1 MQRLVGI
8 ETEYGLL
15 VEGKH
20 PSDLV
25 EEAIAVVQSCPY
37 PWAGPWDYRLEDP
50 RRDARGFQVEKL
62 ATDPEDAK
70 FEKPPPKPRT
80 REEERSDRVLANGAR
95 LYNDHGHPEYST
107 PECRDLLDLIT
118 HDRAGECIVLQ
129 CAQRRSAQEGA
140 PQVQIYKNNTD
151 FHGASYGCHEDYLVQ
166 REVPIEVLIQS
177 LIPFLITRQIYA
189 GAGKVGQEPWPM
201 FGKGCKYQLSQ
212 RADFCT
218 VEASVDTLAQ
228 RPIFNTRDEPH
239 ADPRYWRRLHVIVG
253 DANMSEYATALKIG
267 TTSLVLDL
275 LEQGWRPMIAV
286 ANPVETIKKISR
298 DPDFQWIVPLK
309 EGGTISAIDLQ
320 RIYLKEAEKAFSGRD
335 QETDWLLEQW
345 RWTLDCL
352 ERDPLSLADRLDWAI
367 KYHLLEEFVKDEGLD
382 WYKDLSYLQ
391 SLDLEY
397 HNLDPEKGLFRA
409 LEAEGG
415 VLRLTTEEQVQ
426 EAIHL
431 PPRNTRAFL
440 RGFCVSRFTPQIRSL
455 TWGRLT
461 LADSQ
466 GLLEVE
472 LRDLVDGRVVDYN
485 RRVEKAETLEDFLQV
500 LAETDREQR
509 ASSDCPP
516 S

>member
-1 MQRLVGI
+1 
-8 ETEYGLL
+8 
-15 VEGKH
+15 
-20 PSDLV
+20 
-25 EEAIAVVQSCPY
+25 
-37 PWAGPWDYRLEDP
+37 
-50 RRDARGFQVEKL
+50 
-62 ATDPEDAK
+62 
-70 FEKPPPKPRT
+70 
-80 REEERSDRVLANGAR
+80 
-95 LYNDHGHPEYST
+95 
-107 PECRDLLDLIT
+107 
-118 HDRAGECIVLQ
+118 
-129 CAQRRSAQEGA
+129 
-140 PQVQIYKNNTD
+140 
-151 FHGASYGCHEDYLVQ
+151 
-166 REVPIEVLIQS
+166 
-177 LIPFLITRQIYA
+177 
-189 GAGKVGQEPWPM
+189 M

-253 DANMSEYATALKIG
+253 DANMSEYATALKVG

-275 LEQGWRPMIAV
+275 LERGWRPTIAV

-320 RIYLKEAEKAFSGRD
+320 RIYLEEAEKAFSGRD
-335 QETDWLLEQW
+335 NETDWLLEQW
-345 RWTLDCL
+345 RFTLDSL

-367 KYHLLEEFVKDEGLD
+367 KYHLLEEFVKNEGLD
-382 WYKDLSYLQ
+382 WYKDLPYLQ

-397 HNLDPEKGLFRA
+397 HNLAPEEGLFLA
-409 LEAEGG
+409 LEAEGE

-426 EAIHL
+426 EALCH

-440 RGFCVSRFTPQIRSL
+440 RGLCVSRFASQIRSL

-485 RRVEKAETLEDFLQV
+485 RRVEGVETLEDFLQV
-500 LAETDREQR
+500 LSQTDREQR
-509 ASSDCPP
+509 LSQ
-516 S
+516 